1 MSHPKANFAA
11 AIAAAGL
18 GSPSIVADGAI
29 HRFRCDGDSADSLNG
44 WYVLRLTH
52 RPDGAFGSW
61 KTGLVQTW
69 RDDDRRI
76 SADEQRELEQLA
88 KQAQRK
94 EEARQRQRNASAA
107 ERAKAMMQ
115 RSRPADPRHPYLVAK
130 EIKAH
135 GARQL
140 GDALL
145 IPIRIGD
152 ELTSLQRIGPN
163 GDKRFLTGGRI
174 NGGCTLI
181 DDETRRGELLI
192 CEGFATGAS
201 LHEEIGAAVYVA
213 FNAGNLSAVA
223 RLVRGEHPQAAI
235 IVCGDDDRWTE
246 GNPGTTKA
254 RKAALAV
261 GAKVLMPDFSG
272 LDLSTR
278 PTDFNDLYR
287 LRRAAQ
293 GAVAA

>member
-11 AIAAAGL
+11 AIAASGL
-18 GSPSIVADGAI
+18 GRPSIVADGAI
-29 HRFRCDGDSADSLNG
+29 HRFRCKGDSADSLNG
-44 WYVLRLTH
+44 WYVLRLTR

-69 RDDDRRI
+69 RDEDRAI
-76 SADEQRELEQLA
+76 SEREQRELEQLA
-88 KQAQRK
+88 KQAQRE
-94 EEARQRQRNASAA
+94 EEARQRRRNASAA

-115 RSRPADPRHPYLVAK
+115 RSRPADLRHPYLVAK
-130 EIKAH
+130 EIEAH

-145 IPIRIGD
+145 IPIRIGNT
-152 ELTSLQRIGPN
+152 LTSIQRISPN
-163 GDKRFLTGGRI
+163 GAKRFLPGGRI
-174 NGGCTLI
+174 HGGHFVI
-181 DDETRRGELLI
+181 ADETRREELLI

-213 FNAGNLSAVA
+213 FNAGNLAAVA
-223 RLVRGEHPQAAI
+223 RSVRRLHPRAE
-235 IVCGDDDRWTE
+235 IVICGDDDRWTD
-246 GNPGTTKA
+246 GNPGATKA
-254 RKAALAV
+254 RKAALEI
-261 GAKVLMPDFSG
+261 GAKLLMPDFSG